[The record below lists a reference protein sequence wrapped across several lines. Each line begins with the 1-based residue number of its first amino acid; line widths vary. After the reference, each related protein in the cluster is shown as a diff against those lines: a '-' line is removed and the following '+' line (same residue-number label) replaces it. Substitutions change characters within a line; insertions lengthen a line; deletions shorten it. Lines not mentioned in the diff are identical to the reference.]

1 MHKCANSIWLG
12 TAWLFAN
19 SPSKIT
25 NSSQVRTPT
34 IYLWWKWAWLLP
46 IDMTSCWLKPQ
57 PHCQLNPSAKHSA
70 ADHCQLNPPA
80 KYSDQSAITYWRDLT
95 KLQIIVR
102 RLKIRSNNSAVLMF
116 WYRAWFTALLLPLWY
131 LINSKFFC
139 FPSWLIFLCFQV
151 EHIYL
156 PGPTDWDDGADR
168 LTPGI
173 WRKIQNTK
181 WEQLFMISP
190 QIRNTKQ
197 KIPDTKQEQLFMI
210 SLPQIPDAWV
220 GKGISHESLPHAETQ
235 DRDGS
240 PALSHWETNQ
250 NLVPEQVRLNFVFF
264 NI

>member
-1 MHKCANSIWLG
+1 MI
-12 TAWLFAN
+12 
-19 SPSKIT
+19 
-25 NSSQVRTPT
+25 
-34 IYLWWKWAWLLP
+34 
-46 IDMTSCWLKPQ
+46 
-57 PHCQLNPSAKHSA
+57 HC
-70 ADHCQLNPPA
+70 
-80 KYSDQSAITYWRDLT
+80 
-95 KLQIIVR
+95 
-102 RLKIRSNNSAVLMF
+102 
-116 WYRAWFTALLLPLWY
+116 PLWY

-173 WRKIQNTK
+173 CRKIQNTK

-250 NLVPEQVRLNFVFF
+250 NLVPEQVSSHTEFCLLQHLENYSPFINLSVPSVVTSWTLFGH
-264 NI
+264 